1 MTALIEAEEKIATE
15 VFSTLTEVELAG
27 SSESWRS
34 ETRLALLAW
43 EIARYEPELAD
54 VLVEAGKLRLQA
66 A

>member
-43 EIARYEPELAD
+43 EIARYQPDLAEC
-54 VLVEAGKLRLQA
+54 LAEAGKQRLLA